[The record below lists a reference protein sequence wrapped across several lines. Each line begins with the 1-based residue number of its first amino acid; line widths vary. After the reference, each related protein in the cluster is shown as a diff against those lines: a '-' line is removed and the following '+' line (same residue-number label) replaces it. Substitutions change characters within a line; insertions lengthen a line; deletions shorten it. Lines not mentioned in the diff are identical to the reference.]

1 MRERGIGVFSELR
14 FSGRGWVILLNRLTF
29 YPNGHLDAE
38 RLDTDDLDSATVA
51 PFEPLFAGGLSFNA
65 PMPNAPEITVKWTGS
80 EGGQALLTCSHQG
93 RPFLSGALVAG
104 MDASGDAEV
113 LRMFTQSLESV
124 PLLRQIT
131 GGRPNPFAALLERP
145 ERPLL
150 AGVVWPTLPADTFA
164 ELAGLDVLLSAAF
177 LRRVGSE

>member
-1 MRERGIGVFSELR
+1 M
-14 FSGRGWVILLNRLTF
+14 LLHRLTF

-38 RLDTDDLDSATVA
+38 RLDTDDLDPATVA
-51 PFEPLFAGGLSFNA
+51 PFEPLFADGLSFDA
-65 PMPNAPEITVKWTGS
+65 PMPDVPEITVKWTGS
-80 EGGQALLTCSHQG
+80 ESGQALLTCSHRG

-104 MDASGDAEV
+104 IDADGDAEV
-113 LRMFTQSLESV
+113 LRMFTQSLDSI

-131 GGRPNPFAALLERP
+131 GGRPNPFAALPKRP

-150 AGVVWPTLPADTFA
+150 AAVVWPTLPADMFA